1 MDMKDF
7 LNVLASKEPV
17 PGGGGACGYVA
28 AVGMALGNMVL
39 SLTTGKKKYAEYQE
53 EIEEL
58 IVKAGDITNRLYECM
73 DKDAKAFKPLS
84 EAYGLPKDTE
94 EQLEHR
100 NKVMENALLIASEA
114 PLSMMELIVE
124 AIKLIDRISV
134 IGSRLAISD
143 AGVGVQMCKAALNG
157 ASLNVY
163 INTKLMKNIDVAED
177 MNTKADELVITGNEL
192 AANLHAGCVELFVGK
207 NAKLRYS
214 TIENWSKNMYNL
226 NTKRAIVE
234 EGGTIEWV
242 SIELFNSLNKTE
254 VTFLNKVKELHS
266 SSNITFCNT
275 YNKT

>member
-84 EAYGLPKDTE
+84 EAYGLPKDTQ

-134 IGSRLAISD
+134 IGSRIAISD
-143 AGVGVQMCKAALNG
+143 AGVGITMCEAAMKG
-157 ASLNVY
+157 ASLNVF
-163 INTKLMKNIDVAED
+163 INTKLMKDRELAED
-177 MNTKADELVITGNEL
+177 MNFRADKML
-192 AANLHAGCVELFVGK
+192 AEAAQ
-207 NAKLRYS
+207 
-214 TIENWSKNMYNL
+214 IE
-226 NTKRAIVE
+226 E
-234 EGGTIEWV
+234 E
-242 SIELFNSLNKTE
+242 
-254 VTFLNKVKELHS
+254 TFGRVMDAVRP
-266 SSNITFCNT
+266 
-275 YNKT
+275 

>member
-1 MDMKDF
+1 MMTDMTMDNF
-7 LNVLASKEPV
+7 LAVLSSSEPV

-28 AVGMALGNMVL
+28 AVGMSLGNMVL
-39 SLTTGKKKYAEYQE
+39 ALTTGKKKYAEYQE

-58 IVKAGDITNRLYECM
+58 IVKATDLTKRLAECM
-73 DKDAKAFKPLS
+73 DKDAESFKPLAA
-84 EAYGLPKDTE
+84 AYGLPKDTE

-143 AGVGVQMCKAALNG
+143 AGVGITMCEAAMKG
-157 ASLNVY
+157 ASLNVF

-192 AANLHAGCVELFVGK
+192 ADKIYDRVMDCV
-207 NAKLRYS
+207 
-214 TIENWSKNMYNL
+214 
-226 NTKRAIVE
+226 
-234 EGGTIEWV
+234 
-242 SIELFNSLNKTE
+242 
-254 VTFLNKVKELHS
+254 HP
-266 SSNITFCNT
+266 
-275 YNKT
+275 

>member
-143 AGVGVQMCKAALNG
+143 AGVGVQMCKAAHNG
-157 ASLNVY
+157 ASLNMY
-163 INTKLMKNIDVAED
+163 INTGKTKIKRLIVFRDNPPHNGGMPCGACREFLMQLD
-177 MNTKADELVITGNEL
+177 KAN
-192 AANLHAGCVELFVGK
+192 
-207 NAKLRYS
+207 
-214 TIENWSKNMYNL
+214 KNMEILTDYETRTTIKLSEVLPNWWG
-226 NTKRAIVE
+226 NKRYD
-234 EGGTIEWV
+234 
-242 SIELFNSLNKTE
+242 NN
-254 VTFLNKVKELHS
+254 
-266 SSNITFCNT
+266 
-275 YNKT
+275 

>member
-39 SLTTGKKKYAEYQE
+39 SLTTGEKKYAEYQE

-163 INTKLMKNIDVAED
+163 INTKLMKDRELAED
-177 MNTKADELVITGNEL
+177 MNFKADKLL
-192 AANLHAGCVELFVGK
+192 AQAAQ
-207 NAKLRYS
+207 
-214 TIENWSKNMYNL
+214 IE
-226 NTKRAIVE
+226 E
-234 EGGTIEWV
+234 E
-242 SIELFNSLNKTE
+242 
-254 VTFLNKVKELHS
+254 TFGRVMDAVRP
-266 SSNITFCNT
+266 
-275 YNKT
+275 

>member
-1 MDMKDF
+1 
-7 LNVLASKEPV
+7 
-17 PGGGGACGYVA
+17 
-28 AVGMALGNMVL
+28 
-39 SLTTGKKKYAEYQE
+39 
-53 EIEEL
+53 
-58 IVKAGDITNRLYECM
+58 M

-163 INTKLMKNIDVAED
+163 INTKLMKIL
-177 MNTKADELVITGNEL
+177 MLQKI
-192 AANLHAGCVELFVGK
+192 
-207 NAKLRYS
+207 
-214 TIENWSKNMYNL
+214 
-226 NTKRAIVE
+226 
-234 EGGTIEWV
+234 
-242 SIELFNSLNKTE
+242 
-254 VTFLNKVKELHS
+254 
-266 SSNITFCNT
+266 
-275 YNKT
+275 

>member
-73 DKDAKAFKPLS
+73 DKDANAFKPLS
-84 EAYGLPKDTE
+84 EANGLPKDTE

-124 AIKLIDRISV
+124 AIKLIVRISV
-134 IGSRLAISD
+134 IGSRIAISD
-143 AGVGVQMCKAALNG
+143 AGVGITMCEAAMKG
-157 ASLNVY
+157 ASLNVF
-163 INTKLMKNIDVAED
+163 INTKLMKDRELAED
-177 MNTKADELVITGNEL
+177 MNFKADKML
-192 AANLHAGCVELFVGK
+192 AEAAQ
-207 NAKLRYS
+207 
-214 TIENWSKNMYNL
+214 IE
-226 NTKRAIVE
+226 E
-234 EGGTIEWV
+234 E
-242 SIELFNSLNKTE
+242 
-254 VTFLNKVKELHS
+254 TFGRVMDAVRP
-266 SSNITFCNT
+266 
-275 YNKT
+275 

>member
-1 MDMKDF
+1 MMTDMTMDNF
-7 LNVLASKEPV
+7 LAVLSSSEPV

-143 AGVGVQMCKAALNG
+143 AGVGITMCEAAMKG
-157 ASLNVY
+157 ASLNVF
-163 INTKLMKNIDVAED
+163 INTKLMKDRELAED
-177 MNTKADELVITGNEL
+177 MNFRADKML
-192 AANLHAGCVELFVGK
+192 AEAAQ
-207 NAKLRYS
+207 
-214 TIENWSKNMYNL
+214 IE
-226 NTKRAIVE
+226 E
-234 EGGTIEWV
+234 E
-242 SIELFNSLNKTE
+242 
-254 VTFLNKVKELHS
+254 TFGRVMDAVRP
-266 SSNITFCNT
+266 
-275 YNKT
+275 

>member
-28 AVGMALGNMVL
+28 AVGMAFGNMVL

-73 DKDAKAFKPLS
+73 DKDAKAFKPLA

-192 AANLHAGCVELFVGK
+192 ADKVYDRVMDCV
-207 NAKLRYS
+207 
-214 TIENWSKNMYNL
+214 
-226 NTKRAIVE
+226 
-234 EGGTIEWV
+234 
-242 SIELFNSLNKTE
+242 
-254 VTFLNKVKELHS
+254 HP
-266 SSNITFCNT
+266 
-275 YNKT
+275 

>member
-1 MDMKDF
+1 MMTDMTMDNF
-7 LNVLASKEPV
+7 LAVLSSSEPV

-28 AVGMALGNMVL
+28 AVGMSLGNMVL
-39 SLTTGKKKYAEYQE
+39 ALTTGKKKYAEYQE

-58 IVKAGDITNRLYECM
+58 IVKATDLTKRLAECM
-73 DKDAKAFKPLS
+73 DKDAESFKPLAA
-84 EAYGLPKDTE
+84 AYGLPKDTE

-192 AANLHAGCVELFVGK
+192 ADKIYDRVMDCV
-207 NAKLRYS
+207 
-214 TIENWSKNMYNL
+214 
-226 NTKRAIVE
+226 
-234 EGGTIEWV
+234 
-242 SIELFNSLNKTE
+242 
-254 VTFLNKVKELHS
+254 HP
-266 SSNITFCNT
+266 
-275 YNKT
+275 